1 MKKLILLLSIL
12 VLTGSA
18 LNDARKANEAFQ
30 QGDFERAAQLY
41 RQAIEQNPDDARL
54 YFNLGNALAQAGQT
68 EEAIQAFSQFRER
81 SEEPE
86 KQSMADYNTGR
97 TLADME
103 SYDEAI
109 QHFRNALRNNP
120 GDADARHNYELAKQL
135 KAQQVQQ
142 QQQDSDSDN
151 QDENQ
156 DQDDRQDQNDQD
168 SQQDS
173 QQDQAPQDQ
182 QPDQQDQPQPQ
193 SISQDEA
200 ENILDALRQLERELL
215 ENRKKEATDGA
226 RRDDKDW

>member
-1 MKKLILLLSIL
+1 MKKLLLLLSIL

-30 QGDFERAAQLY
+30 QGDYERAAQLY

-68 EEAIQAFSQFRER
+68 EEAIQAFNQFRER
-81 SEEPE
+81 SDEPE

-120 GDADARHNYELAKQL
+120 GDADARHNYELARQL
-135 KAQQVQQ
+135 KAQQEQQQ

-156 DQDDRQDQNDQD
+156 DQNDRQDQNDQD
-168 SQQDS
+168 SQQD
-173 QQDQAPQDQ
+173 QAPHDQ

-215 ENRKKEATDGA
+215 GNRKKEAKDGA
-226 RRDDKDW
+226 RQDDKDW